1 MKKFLKFIIVVLITF
16 IAICQINSKVKAY
29 STEEWKEII
38 EYKEVATDGE
48 PLDPDITI
56 NIDSLEPNAGF
67 PVVQATVELLIFG
80 KEAYVTEDRE
90 KFADIM
96 KGIDF
101 FDIDFLNPDSTNT
114 NDTWKK
120 IRDLVQIVF
129 RVSLYITI
137 AAMLTQLIY
146 IGIIIVKSAIF
157 GENNILPYEKQIL
170 APYKKY
176 LRHSEGNVNRS
187 LVHKK
192 LIEQW
197 IITLVLL
204 VFIVIGLSLI
214 NNFSKLILAN
224 DEAERE
230 ILTIEA
236 YVKDGSNTATTNN
249 RGYYF
254 KANIESIL
262 IFQSQHLVKKF
273 AFQDFYMILRALF
286 VTICKYILLL
296 FLLIRVIIVAVS
308 IAISPLLVFANGI
321 IKANGNKGFL
331 RNWIIIYAAM
341 VISRPII
348 VVLYGIIH

>member
-1 MKKFLKFIIVVLITF
+1 MKKVFKFFCLLLIIYL
-16 IAICQINSKVKAY
+16 AICQVSNQVRAY

-48 PLDPDITI
+48 PIGPDITI
-56 NIDSLEPNAGF
+56 NIDNLEPNAGF
-67 PVVQATVELLIFG
+67 PLVQTTLELLLFG

-101 FDIDFLNPDSTNT
+101 FDIDFLNQDSTNT

-120 IRDLVQIVF
+120 VRDLVQLVF

-157 GENNILPYEKQIL
+157 GENNKLPYEKQIL

-176 LRHSEGNVNRS
+176 LRHREGNVNRN
-187 LVHKK
+187 LIHKK

-197 IITLVLL
+197 IITLALL

-230 ILTIEA
+230 MLNIEV
-236 YVKDGSNTATTNN
+236 YVKDESNTSTTSN

-273 AFQDFYMILRALF
+273 AFQDFYLILRAF
-286 VTICKYILLL
+286 IVIICKYVIAL
-296 FLLIRVIIVAVS
+296 FLLIRLFIVAVS

-331 RNWIIIYAAM
+331 RKWLIIYLVMVMSKPLIAA
-341 VISRPII
+341 
-348 VVLYGIIH
+348 LYGII